1 MRGAMGRQADR
12 FHVPG
17 ARHGARRQVPPGLG
31 RFQPLAKRIAGW
43 VFAWHAHLKVRGREH
58 LPATGPVIVAANH
71 RSMLDIPLLV
81 VACPRPVFLMAKADL
96 YTNPVLGRFFH
107 ELGGFPV
114 RRQIADVRALDSALA
129 LLERGEVVGI
139 YPEGTRS
146 KSGDMLPFLGG
157 AAWLALRTGA
167 PIVPCGLVGTAGPYA
182 ARDPVTLTRWQRWW
196 HALAPRRVTI
206 TYGPAIAVDKEPR
219 AAVRR
224 QRMGELS
231 ERLLTDIAALAR

>member
-1 MRGAMGRQADR
+1 MGRDERADR
-12 FHVPG
+12 YHVPG
-17 ARHGARRQVPPGLG
+17 ARHGARRAVPPGLG
-31 RFQPLAKRIAGW
+31 RLQPVCKAIAGW
-43 VFAWHAHLKVRGREH
+43 LFAWHARLRVRGRQH
-58 LPATGPVIVAANH
+58 VPARGPVIIAANH

-81 VACPRPVFLMAKADL
+81 IASPRPVFLMAKADI
-96 YTNPVLGRFFH
+96 YANHVLGRLFH

-114 RRQIADVRALDSALA
+114 RREIADVRALDTALA

-167 PIVPCGLVGTAGPYA
+167 PIVPCGLVGTAGTYA
-182 ARDPVTLTRWQRWW
+182 DRDRATLSRWKRWW
-196 HALAPRRVTI
+196 SDFAPRRVTI
-206 TYGPAIAVDKEPR
+206 TFGPPIEAGKETR

-224 QRMGELS
+224 GRMPELT
-231 ERLLTDIAALAR
+231 ERLLAEIAALAR